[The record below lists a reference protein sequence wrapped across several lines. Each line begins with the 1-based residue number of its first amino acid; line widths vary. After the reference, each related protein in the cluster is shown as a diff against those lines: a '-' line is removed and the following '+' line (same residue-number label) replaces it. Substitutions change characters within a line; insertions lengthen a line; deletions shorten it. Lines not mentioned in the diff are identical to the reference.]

1 MHAFSNHFDASFHFA
16 RWVGLGILSSI
27 GLGSGLQSGVL
38 FLFPH
43 VIKTCLAAQT
53 CKTIDFVSVSNIWF
67 RSPKNLF
74 KCPELTYES
83 TPVTF
88 YGLWRKVF
96 LVCFLQAAGTAI
108 GEIPP
113 FYMTRAA
120 RLAAIRCVLCRVV
133 SCLLYCTSTVYNIVL
148 HHLLYRTAM
157 YIIIYFMLS
166 SHTSLLILLRLHF
179 LIHCTVLI
187 AILNI
192 NVERREGGKFL
203 LYLVRGNKHDKI
215 PLCNRY
221 TLFKLRIAFLY
232 Q

>member
-1 MHAFSNHFDASFHFA
+1 MHPTNQLLFTKFSWLFFFQDHTLKLWNNLNSVSNSSLGKLADEYDQNFMTGTYHCFHRKIQFLSPASQIIHVTAFKCQSKRWKCFQSIQWQC

-43 VIKTCLAAQT
+43 IIKTCLAAQT
-53 CKTIDFVSVSNIWF
+53 CKTVDFVSTTNIWF

-88 YGLWRKVF
+88 YGLWHKVF
-96 LVCFLQAAGTAI
+96 FVCFLQAAGTAI

-120 RLAAIRCVLCRVV
+120 RLAAIRW
-133 SCLLYCTSTVYNIVL
+133 
-148 HHLLYRTAM
+148 
-157 YIIIYFMLS
+157 
-166 SHTSLLILLRLHF
+166 
-179 LIHCTVLI
+179 
-187 AILNI
+187 
-192 NVERREGGKFL
+192 
-203 LYLVRGNKHDKI
+203 
-215 PLCNRY
+215 
-221 TLFKLRIAFLY
+221 
-232 Q
+232 

>member
-1 MHAFSNHFDASFHFA
+1 MIPRFYLIQSFSIAFSIFFYFFSLLSFQSSFLFLLSHFFFLLLFSLIICYCIF

-43 VIKTCLAAQT
+43 IIKTCLAAQT
-53 CKTIDFVSVSNIWF
+53 CKTIDFQSYSNIWF
-67 RSPKNLF
+67 RSPSNLF

-88 YGLWRKVF
+88 YGLWCKIF

-120 RLAAIRCVLCRVV
+120 RLAAIRCVRA
-133 SCLLYCTSTVYNIVL
+133 LY
-148 HHLLYRTAM
+148 
-157 YIIIYFMLS
+157 
-166 SHTSLLILLRLHF
+166 
-179 LIHCTVLI
+179 
-187 AILNI
+187 
-192 NVERREGGKFL
+192 
-203 LYLVRGNKHDKI
+203 VRGN
-215 PLCNRY
+215 
-221 TLFKLRIAFLY
+221 IAIFTI
-232 Q
+232 

>member
-1 MHAFSNHFDASFHFA
+1 MYDTSLLYDHFQLHFPFFVLFFLTFFSIFFSIFTVLFLFSLIICYCIF

-43 VIKTCLAAQT
+43 IIKTCLAAQT
-53 CKTIDFVSVSNIWF
+53 CKTIDFQSYSNIWF
-67 RSPKNLF
+67 RSPSNLF

-88 YGLWRKVF
+88 YGLWCKIF

-120 RLAAIRCVLCRVV
+120 RLAAIRCVRA
-133 SCLLYCTSTVYNIVL
+133 LY
-148 HHLLYRTAM
+148 
-157 YIIIYFMLS
+157 
-166 SHTSLLILLRLHF
+166 
-179 LIHCTVLI
+179 
-187 AILNI
+187 
-192 NVERREGGKFL
+192 
-203 LYLVRGNKHDKI
+203 VRGKY
-215 PLCNRY
+215 CN
-221 TLFKLRIAFLY
+221 F
-232 Q
+232 

>member
-1 MHAFSNHFDASFHFA
+1 MVSTSLRTAVITIRTNRNLLISDHDGSSSIFHTAFIRISALFDHDDKSYHIV

-88 YGLWRKVF
+88 YGLWKKVF

-120 RLAAIRCVLCRVV
+120 RLAAIRCVLSTAYGIFMLYYVYFTV
-133 SCLLYCTSTVYNIVL
+133 YYDTSTSLYSILYVLYFTICLTYCALYCTVL
-148 HHLLYRTAM
+148 DAM
-157 YIIIYFMLS
+157 L
-166 SHTSLLILLRLHF
+166 HCVNSL
-179 LIHCTVLI
+179 
-187 AILNI
+187 
-192 NVERREGGKFL
+192 
-203 LYLVRGNKHDKI
+203 
-215 PLCNRY
+215 
-221 TLFKLRIAFLY
+221 
-232 Q
+232 